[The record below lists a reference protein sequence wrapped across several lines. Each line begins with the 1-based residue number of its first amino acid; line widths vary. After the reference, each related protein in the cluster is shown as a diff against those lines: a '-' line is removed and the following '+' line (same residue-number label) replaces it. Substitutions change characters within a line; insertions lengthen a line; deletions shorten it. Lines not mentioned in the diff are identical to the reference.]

1 MANSKP
7 TQPSTPSRNDEA
19 RTREIVVLRWGHRAQ
34 RDARLTTHV
43 ALAARAFG
51 ATGFVLSDVADEH
64 LKKSVEKVTKS
75 WGGDFHFEMGTP
87 WKNAVKDWKMKGGIV
102 VHLTIYGENL
112 QSSDA
117 LSRIKTSGKNVLLL
131 VGSQKVPPEFFSAE
145 VSDFNVAVGN
155 QPHSECA
162 AVAVFLDRFF
172 QGKELSRDFGNAKV
186 RVIPQERGKKT
197 EVDHG

>member
-1 MANSKP
+1 
-7 TQPSTPSRNDEA
+7 
-19 RTREIVVLRWGHRAQ
+19 
-34 RDARLTTHV
+34 
-43 ALAARAFG
+43 LAARAFG
-51 ATGFVLSDVADEH
+51 ATGFVLSDTADEH

-112 QSSDA
+112 QSSDI
-117 LSRIKTSGKNVLLL
+117 LSRIRTSGKNVLLL

-172 QGKELSRDFGNAKV
+172 QGKELSKDFGNAKV

-197 EVDHG
+197 